1 MANKERYDLEERLL
15 EYAARIV
22 RFAEALPQTDAARHV
37 CCQLLRSGTSP
48 MAQHGEAQAAES
60 RKDFVHKI
68 KIGLKELRE
77 TLRWLRLTQ
86 RVPLIEKQELLEPL
100 IQETD
105 ELIRIFATSI
115 KTAKSNMQG
124 TKLGG

>member
-1 MANKERYDLEERLL
+1 VADKERYDLEERLL

-22 RFAEALPQTDAARHV
+22 RFAEALPRTAAARHV
-37 CCQLLRSGTSP
+37 SGQLLRSGTSP
-48 MAQHGEAQAAES
+48 MAQHGEAQTAES
-60 RKDFVHKI
+60 RRDFVHKM

-100 IQETD
+100 IHETD

-115 KTAKSNMQG
+115 KTAKSNMQD
-124 TKLGG
+124 TKQDA